1 MGELTAE
8 RLAQIIGAGTS
19 HRRDDDG
26 SSPRFK
32 VGDQVLTTN
41 HHPSGHTR
49 LPRYAMGRSGI
60 VIKNHGV
67 FAFADSNA
75 RDEGE
80 QPQHCYA
87 VRFEGRELWGND
99 AHNRDAVILDLWDSY
114 LEQP

>member
-67 FAFADSNA
+67 FAFADSLSDCVDSATN
-75 RDEGE
+75 
-80 QPQHCYA
+80 C
-87 VRFEGRELWGND
+87 FT
-99 AHNRDAVILDLWDSY
+99 NRSY
-114 LEQP
+114 NRICCAGSSVL